1 MNISSL
7 ARTALLVGALV
18 GVTSA
23 TAQAQILSAGGAAAV
38 ALKGTKIEV
47 LSLNVAGVLNTNA
60 DLATSANLG
69 NLTATLDWSLSPSRS
84 NVFLVGYFSTAY
96 ALTDGGGNDVAPTAF
111 WGACTTDEALPG
123 DTCPTTLAGFTG
135 SDAIVA
141 GGGASRTLWSS
152 PSITGALRNQT
163 GVAVGLNFQLD
174 PTVVAALPAGV
185 YQGTLYLRAYAQ

>member
-1 MNISSL
+1 MNFSSL

-38 ALKGTKIEV
+38 ALKGTKIGV

-60 DLATSANLG
+60 DLAASADLG
-69 NLTATLDWSLSPSRS
+69 NLTATLDWSLSPSRGT
-84 NVFLVGYFSTAY
+84 VHLVGFFGTTY
-96 ALTDGGGNDVAPTAF
+96 ALTDGAGNNVAHSAF
-111 WGACTTDEALPG
+111 LGACTTDEVLSG
-123 DTCPTTLAGFTG
+123 DTCPTTLTGFTG
-135 SDAIVA
+135 PDAVL
-141 GGGASRTLWSS
+141 GGTASRTLWSS
-152 PSITGALRNQT
+152 PAITGALRNQT

>member
-1 MNISSL
+1 MNFSSL

-23 TAQAQILSAGGAAAV
+23 TAQAQPVLSGTAASAV
-38 ALKGTKIEV
+38 ALKGTKIEM
-47 LSLNVAGVLNTNA
+47 LTLNVAGVLNTNA
-60 DLATSANLG
+60 DLAASANLG
-69 NLTATLDWSLSPSRS
+69 NLTATLDWSLSPSRGS
-84 NVFLVGYFSTAY
+84 VSLVGYFSTAY

-111 WGACTTDEALPG
+111 LGACTSASLAG
-123 DTCPTTLAGFTG
+123 GTCSAALAGFTG
-135 SDAIVA
+135 SDAVVA
-141 GGGASRTLWSS
+141 GGGASLTLWSS
-152 PSITGALRNQT
+152 PAITGVLRNQT